1 MKIAVPF
8 EDSQVFQHFGR
19 SAQFKFY
26 EAENGQLLRTE
37 VIPTNGQGHGALA
50 GFLVQHGADVV
61 LCGGIGT
68 GAQVALMQAGI
79 QLFGG
84 LSGAADAAVADYLA
98 GKLVFDPDIHCTH
111 HDHDE
116 GHSCG
121 SHCGGGCHCYS
132 RYAISIC
139 YNVSVAYGT
148 DREASAGKGVG
159 RIVCESWQGA
169 SGWRTLFLFCLIFP
183 CSAVLFSLPT
193 DCKCRRSPRTP
204 RTQTTLFRSKI
215 SNALMTQSSL
225 LARRE
230 FFRTSPHYKSA
241 PIRSFCD
248 FEQRASPKNH
258 QKVELHKTSL
268 QSCRVLL

>member
-8 EDSQVFQHFGR
+8 EDGQVFQHFGR

-84 LSGAADAAVADYLA
+84 LSGDADAAVADYLA

-121 SHCGGGCHCYS
+121 SHCGGGCPDRIKQS
-132 RYAISIC
+132 RLGGSLTAPEQYAPALS
-139 YNVSVAYGT
+139 
-148 DREASAGKGVG
+148 
-159 RIVCESWQGA
+159 
-169 SGWRTLFLFCLIFP
+169 FP
-183 CSAVLFSLPT
+183 CLP
-193 DCKCRRSPRTP
+193 DGEVQTP
-204 RTQTTLFRSKI
+204 RLRS
-215 SNALMTQSSL
+215 
-225 LARRE
+225 R
-230 FFRTSPHYKSA
+230 
-241 PIRSFCD
+241 
-248 FEQRASPKNH
+248 
-258 QKVELHKTSL
+258 
-268 QSCRVLL
+268 